1 MLTDAQITELAVDL
15 ESDRVER
22 KEALNSNTRGKIAQA
37 MCAFANDL
45 PANRAPGLVLIGL
58 KDDGTPTGIEVTDE
72 LLRNLSGIR
81 DDGKILPLPTVVVRK
96 VNVNGSDVAAIIVEP
111 SNDTPVRYDGRVWIR
126 VGPRRAVASRDEER
140 ILTEKRQASD
150 LSFDQRAIRDATLED
165 LDLDFFRG
173 GYLPSA
179 VSPEVLSENGRSL
192 EQQLRALRLLTP
204 AGECNV
210 GAVLLMGKDPRVWV
224 PGAYIQFVRFA
235 GTDLT
240 SSIVDQKELGGRLDA
255 QLRQAEEV
263 ATLNIRTATRVEGGI
278 VEQRQPDYPIAALQQ
293 LLRNAVMHRSYEI
306 NSPVHWYWFEDRV
319 EIHSPGGL
327 YGRVS
332 PENFGAP
339 FGATDYRNP
348 VVAEG
353 LKVTGFVQRFGMGI
367 PLSRKRCQDNGNP
380 EPEFQFQPGAVLAI
394 IRRAQ

>member
-1 MLTDAQITELAVDL
+1 MLTDEKIAELALDL

-22 KEALNSNTRGKIAQA
+22 KEALTSSTRGKIAQA

-45 PANRAPGLVLIGL
+45 PSNRSPGVVLVGL
-58 KDDGTPTGIEVTDE
+58 KDDGSPAGTSITDD
-72 LLRNLSGIR
+72 LLLNLSGIR
-81 DDGKILPLPTVVVRK
+81 DDGKILPLPTVAVRK
-96 VNVNGSDVAAIIVEP
+96 VRIRGIDVAAVVVEP
-111 SNDTPVRYDGRVWIR
+111 SNDTPVRYEGRVWIR

-140 ILTEKRQASD
+140 ILTEKRQSND
-150 LSFDQRAIRDATLED
+150 LAFDQRVIRGSSLED
-165 LDLDFFRG
+165 LDLEFFRG

-179 VSPEVLSENGRSL
+179 VSPEVLAENGRPL

-204 AGECNV
+204 SGEV
-210 GAVLLMGKDPRVWV
+210 TAGAVLLLGKDPQVWV

-235 GTDLT
+235 GTDIT
-240 SSIVDQKELGGRLDA
+240 SAIVDQKELTGRLDA

-263 ATLNIRTATRVEGGI
+263 ATLNIRIATRVEGGV

-306 NSPVHWYWFEDRV
+306 NSPIHWYWFDDRV

-332 PENFGAP
+332 PENFGAS

-348 VVAEG
+348 IVAEG
-353 LKVTGFVQRFGMGI
+353 LKVTGYVQRFGMGI
-367 PLSRKRCQDNGNP
+367 PLSRRRCRENGNP
-380 EPEFQFQPGAVLAI
+380 APDFQFQPGAVLAVVE
-394 IRRAQ
+394 RAP